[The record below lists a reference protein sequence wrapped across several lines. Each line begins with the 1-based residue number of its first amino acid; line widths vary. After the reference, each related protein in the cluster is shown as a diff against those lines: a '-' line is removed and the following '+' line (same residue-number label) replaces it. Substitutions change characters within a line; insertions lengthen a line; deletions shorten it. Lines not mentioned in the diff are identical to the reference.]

1 MGGVI
6 FAPSSLSCTF
16 LTSRLSIQQ
25 LQLVRGPYWILLT
38 AQELTFIHRPRADG
52 WVGQAPGWVGSGRQS
67 RSRVL
72 TTPSGGCAWTV
83 QVNQEVS
90 QTAGA

>member
-38 AQELTFIHRPRADG
+38 AQELTFIHRP
-52 WVGQAPGWVGSGRQS
+52 
-67 RSRVL
+67 
-72 TTPSGGCAWTV
+72 
-83 QVNQEVS
+83 
-90 QTAGA
+90 

>member
-16 LTSRLSIQQ
+16 LTFRLSIQQ

-38 AQELTFIHRPRADG
+38 AQELTFIHRPPSR
-52 WVGQAPGWVGSGRQS
+52 WVGGAGTG
-67 RSRVL
+67 L
-72 TTPSGGCAWTV
+72 GGQRHTEPV
-83 QVNQEVS
+83 
-90 QTAGA
+90 